1 MAFTTTSPL
10 RGSGV
15 EGFRSTPGSTF
26 GRRLGLYTISALRA
40 SEEVID
46 YYKGNL

>member
-1 MAFTTTSPL
+1 MVVTTTSPL

-15 EGFRSTPGSTF
+15 DGFRTTPGSTF
-26 GRRLGLYTISALRA
+26 GRRLGLYIISALRA

-46 YYKGNL
+46 YSKGEL